1 MANLTIEQRELSQ
14 NQFKTVMTMSRL
26 KQTQTE
32 FEFLKKKI
40 EAFPKDAKTNYV
52 QYREAIEPCIKNCT
66 KLLPDLSSKVMYD
79 LVSMTL
85 GELKDIPNNVPRSRL
100 REESLKCL
108 NSVINDI
115 NEFIEP
121 MWFIGY

>member
-1 MANLTIEQRELSQ
+1 MANLTPEQKELSQ
-14 NQFKTVMTMSRL
+14 NQFKTVMTISRL
-26 KQTQTE
+26 KQIQTE

-52 QYREAIEPCIKNCT
+52 QYNKAIEPCIKNCT

-79 LVSMTL
+79 LISMTL
-85 GELKDIPNNVPRSRL
+85 GELKDIPNIVPRSRL

>member
-1 MANLTIEQRELSQ
+1 MANLTIEQRTLAQ

-26 KQTQTE
+26 KQIQSE
-32 FEFLKKKI
+32 FEFLKRI
-40 EAFPKDAKTNYV
+40 VEGFSKDTKADK
-52 QYREAIEPCIKNCT
+52 YRTVFESCIKNCT
-66 KLLPDLSSKVMYD
+66 ELLPNVTSKVMCD
-79 LVSMTL
+79 LVNMTL
-85 GELKDIPNNVPRSRL
+85 GELNDIPNIVPRSRL

-115 NEFIEP
+115 NEFVEP